1 MLGTDNITI
10 IKHSNVTHTYKQASL
25 YSKTCL
31 LICTFRNAWRRPRF
45 QSPFSG
51 SLITITCKL
60 LMPTTAYSLHVIA
73 TRKKWVFPEHE
84 NCNNQM
90 HFLTISVTAGSI

>member
-1 MLGTDNITI
+1 MTMLVTDNITI

-31 LICTFRNAWRRPRF
+31 LICTFRNAWRRPRC

-51 SLITITCKL
+51 SL
-60 LMPTTAYSLHVIA
+60 
-73 TRKKWVFPEHE
+73 
-84 NCNNQM
+84 
-90 HFLTISVTAGSI
+90 